1 MNDLNKDSTIT
12 LITKPAKT
20 DYPINDLIA
29 RRWSAR
35 AFSTRRVERSKLL
48 SILEA
53 ARWTPSS
60 RNEQPWRYII
70 FTSDNVEKLKKAQS
84 VLKEI
89 NDYAK
94 RAPILIC
101 AITKKT
107 YSDTSNYNRLHFHDL
122 GAANEN
128 MFLEAFNQGLI
139 MHEMGGFDVQKAREV
154 FYIPEDFEV
163 GIMIAIGYQDTH
175 HVLPERLIQ
184 KAKMPRERKQ
194 ISEIA
199 FDEELGNGISV
210 DINEN
215 NQIK

>member
-1 MNDLNKDSTIT
+1 MEQNANSDQLDSKGIVVNR
-12 LITKPAKT
+12 AKT
-20 DYPINDLIA
+20 DYPISEIIS

-35 AFSTRRVERSKLL
+35 AFSTRSVESSKLL

-53 ARWTPSS
+53 ARWAPSS
-60 RNEQPWRYII
+60 RNEQPWRYIV
-70 FTSDNVEKLKKAQS
+70 FTNDNPEMLSKAQS

-107 YSDTSNYNRLHFHDL
+107 YSENGSPNRLYFHDL

-139 MHEMGGFDVQKAREV
+139 MHEMGGFDVQKAREIFDV
-154 FYIPEDFEV
+154 PDDYEV
-163 GIMIAIGYQDTH
+163 GIMIAIGYQDTY
-175 HVLPERLIQ
+175 HVLPDRLKQ
-184 KAKMPRERKQ
+184 KAFTPRARKPL
-194 ISEIA
+194 SEIA
-199 FDEELGNGISV
+199 FIEKMGNRIR
-210 DINEN
+210 I
-215 NQIK
+215 

>member
-1 MNDLNKDSTIT
+1 
-12 LITKPAKT
+12 
-20 DYPINDLIA
+20 
-29 RRWSAR
+29 
-35 AFSTRRVERSKLL
+35 
-48 SILEA
+48 LEA
-53 ARWTPSS
+53 ARWAPSS

-84 VLKEI
+84 VLKDI
-89 NDYAK
+89 NDYAR

-107 YSDTSNYNRLHFHDL
+107 YSDNSKYNRLHFHDL

-154 FYIPEDFEV
+154 FNIPEDFEV

-175 HVLPERLIQ
+175 QVLPERLIQ
-184 KAKMPRERKQ
+184 KTKMPRERKLL
-194 ISEIA
+194 SEIA
-199 FDEELGNGISV
+199 FNEELGNGITA
-210 DINEN
+210 DTDEN

>member
-1 MNDLNKDSTIT
+1 MDKKEIVAKT
-12 LITKPAKT
+12 AKT
-20 DYPINDLIA
+20 DYPVSELIS

-35 AFSTRRVERSKLL
+35 AFSTRPVVKHKLL

-53 ARWTPSS
+53 ARWAPSS
-60 RNEQPWRYII
+60 RNEQPWRYIV
-70 FTSDNVEKLKKAQS
+70 FTNDNPEILKRAQS

-107 YSDTSNYNRLHFHDL
+107 YTDNEKPNRLHFHDL

-128 MFLEAFNQGLI
+128 MFLESFNQGLI

-154 FYIPEDFEV
+154 FNVPEDYEV

-175 HVLPERLIQ
+175 DVLPERIRE
-184 KAKMPRERKQ
+184 KAFTPRQRKSL
-194 ISEIA
+194 SEIA
-199 FDEELGNGISV
+199 YLEELGNGIV
-210 DINEN
+210 
-215 NQIK
+215 